1 MPDQAE
7 IDDSDEEF
15 FDAEEP
21 SSEELAEGR
30 DKQLDLKML
39 KYPER
44 NIFIPGFLEFRK
56 IIRSRLIDARR
67 VKVFYPLNFL
77 NSVTKFH
84 FNLISL

>member
-44 NIFIPGFLEFRK
+44 NIFIPGFF
-56 IIRSRLIDARR
+56 
-67 VKVFYPLNFL
+67 
-77 NSVTKFH
+77 
-84 FNLISL
+84 